1 MFGITYDSW
10 SAVCGAYRKLGVGAK
25 KAALQ
30 WFPFTKMKDDHWDY
44 LISEEFYNSYIANGA
59 FVMFADAMHQSE
71 NYIQKSDGSFRDAA
85 LISPILYLVLQSI
98 GKEIFDKYVPNRP
111 IDISTYYSGNYEAMR
126 IKYKQ
131 EYDSFF
137 KELNAFQ
144 EEYAYYIKTDITN
157 FFSNINIDKLIHQI
171 DIVCNSDCVN
181 FSQTQLQLYKELLA
195 YAGAGRFPLIE
206 NSTVSSYL
214 ATIVYLDEID
224 CRLNDF
230 IEDKVPEITEF
241 KMIRYVDDLYI
252 LVSTDR
258 EYEELHGAYNEIRNE
273 YSSIL
278 KEWGLA
284 LNTKKCKLG
293 LTKEINQ
300 ELKKS
305 LYDEFYN
312 GEKHQIEESY
322 RGSLATFLG
331 KLYELLDGDCP
342 DVEQYNKLVETHF
355 SHEDI
360 EFTASEVFNY
370 FVYECEDEAASS
382 EVARLIVSIVRRNI
396 NVLSLDPKRL
406 GVLVMKTH
414 NDSAIKATLNELFKR
429 SRAGKWNSYDTTI
442 AIAYLVQS
450 EFQHI
455 DLLSVLKSN
464 APELYEYYYY
474 NCKTCF
480 LSSMV
485 HKRMNNTLCIV
496 TDKDWKTFYLYFMY
510 LVEKR
515 KKNNL
520 TAYAFY
526 KNYFDR
532 ITANLD
538 YVVRKSNGETIKRPD
553 YKRFYK
559 EGEFKR
565 FYDGIPSAETIIK
578 TAYDLRN
585 ANPISH
591 SSAGLIDKDN
601 TAQDL
606 EGTIE
611 KLDILVRRFCVNNK
625 ISSMVE
631 KH

>member
-1 MFGITYDSW
+1 MFGITYSNW
-10 SAVCGAYRKLGVGAK
+10 SAICGAYRKLGLGAK
-25 KAALQ
+25 KSALQ
-30 WFPFTKMKDDHWDY
+30 WFPFTKMNDDYWDY
-44 LISEEFYNSYIANGA
+44 LCSEEFFNSYIANGA
-59 FVMFADAMHQSE
+59 FVMFECLMHQSE
-71 NYIQKSDGSFRDAA
+71 NYIQKSDGSFREAA
-85 LISPILYLVLQSI
+85 LISPVLYLVLQSI
-98 GKEIFDKYVPNRP
+98 GKEIHDKYVPNRSLT
-111 IDISTYYSGNYEAMR
+111 ISTYYSGNYDAMR

-144 EEYAYYIKTDITN
+144 EEYTYYIKTDITN
-157 FFSNINIDKLIHQI
+157 FFPNINIDKLIHQI
-171 DIVCNSDCVN
+171 DVVCNVGEVN
-181 FSQTQLQLYKELLA
+181 FTQTQLQIYKELLA

-214 ATIVYLDEID
+214 ATIIYLDEID

-230 IEDKVPEITEF
+230 IEEKIPEITSF

-305 LYDEFYN
+305 LYDEFFN
-312 GEKHQIEESY
+312 GEKHQIEEAY
-322 RGSLATFLG
+322 RGSLADFLK
-331 KLYELLDGDCP
+331 KLNELINKDCP
-342 DVEQYNKLVETHF
+342 DVEQYNELVEEHF
-355 SHEDI
+355 SLDDI

-370 FVYECEDEAASS
+370 FVYECEDEASS
-382 EVARLIVSIVRRNI
+382 PEVARLIVSIIKKNI

-414 NDSAIKATLNELFKR
+414 NNAAIKATLNELFER

-442 AIAYLVQS
+442 AIAYLLQS
-450 EFQHI
+450 EFRHI
-455 DLLSVLKSN
+455 DLLAILRKN
-464 APELYEYYYY
+464 CPELYDYYYY
-474 NCKTCF
+474 NCRVCF
-480 LSSMV
+480 LDIINF
-485 HKRMNNTLCIV
+485 KRTNNTLCKVI
-496 TDKDWKTFYLYFMY
+496 DKDWKTFYLFFMY
-510 LVEKR
+510 QVERR

-520 TAYAFY
+520 TTYAFF

-538 YVVRKSNGETIKRPD
+538 YVIRKNSGDSLKRPD
-553 YKRFYK
+553 FKRFYK
-559 EGEFKR
+559 EGEFRR
-565 FYDGIPSAETIIK
+565 FYESISKSEHVIK
-578 TAYDLRN
+578 KAHDLRN

-591 SSAGLIDKDN
+591 SSAGLIDKES
-601 TAQDL
+601 TS
-606 EGTIE
+606 EEIKTTIE
-611 KLDILVRRFCVNNK
+611 ELSTIIRRFCVEKK
-625 ISSMVE
+625 ISKMVE
-631 KH
+631 